1 MYNFLN
7 LQKLCRSTVWS
18 VSVEEKLQELG
29 GFYYQQSREIEFHL
43 FDSFLDTGLTGVS
56 RVSLG
61 VRQE

>member
-1 MYNFLN
+1 M
-7 LQKLCRSTVWS
+7 
-18 VSVEEKLQELG
+18 SVEEKLQELG

-61 VRQE
+61 VRQD